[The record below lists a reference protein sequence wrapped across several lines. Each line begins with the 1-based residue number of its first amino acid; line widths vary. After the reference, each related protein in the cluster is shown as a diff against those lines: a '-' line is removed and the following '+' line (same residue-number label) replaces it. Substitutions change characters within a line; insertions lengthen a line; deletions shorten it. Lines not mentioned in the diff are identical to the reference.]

1 MKTYRIIYNSPKNL
15 FQGEVFTKK
24 NSSPE
29 AMQEFFEW
37 LKEQSV
43 WTHLWSIQISIEEVE
58 DAKWI

>member
-1 MKTYRIIYNSPKNL
+1 MS
-15 FQGEVFTKK
+15 
-24 NSSPE
+24 
-29 AMQEFFEW
+29 EFFDW